1 MSSDHRTRNR
11 SSEHSLGAKVSPE
24 LSAHTWKDK
33 KFIEILPGT
42 SKDKKLCWIVCLELK
57 HQPISKASNGE
68 KIEKLKQS
76 WSLDFSST
84 SCYSLTYTLTD
95 QKQKPIILFDLG
107 IDLLRS
113 CFSAWFIVRDCPRN
127 DHLLSQNLS
136 PSLTC
141 GPPQSTPP
149 HPLIRP
155 KMSTKMWGKQKCWN

>member
-1 MSSDHRTRNR
+1 MSSDYRTRNR

-42 SKDKKLCWIVCLELK
+42 SKDKKLCWIVCIELK

-155 KMSTKMWGKQKCWN
+155 KMSTKMWGKQKCWI